1 MSTATNRVFGESVSN
16 VTRDRESLIKR
27 YFFSNFSY
35 SEIIYFSS
43 LHGITISKRH
53 LHRMLRYYNLSRRT
67 NKLPISRVIASIYN
81 ELSSGPNSNFGYR
94 YMHQKLGSKV
104 LVVSRGTEL

>member
-1 MSTATNRVFGESVSN
+1 MSTATDRVFGLPVSN
-16 VTRDRESLIKR
+16 VTRDRESLIKH
-27 YFFSNFSY
+27 FFSNFSY
-35 SEIIYFSS
+35 SEIIYFLS

-53 LHRMLRYYNLSRRT
+53 FHRMLRYYNLSRRT

>member
-1 MSTATNRVFGESVSN
+1 MSTTSNRVFGLPVSN
-16 VTRDRESLIKR
+16 VTRDRESLIKN

-35 SEIIYFSS
+35 SEIIYFLS

-67 NKLPISRVIASIYN
+67 NKSPINRVIESIYN
-81 ELSSGPNSNFGYR
+81 EFSSGPNSSFGYW
-94 YMHQKLGSKV
+94 YMHQSYAQRDL
-104 LVVSRGTEL
+104 